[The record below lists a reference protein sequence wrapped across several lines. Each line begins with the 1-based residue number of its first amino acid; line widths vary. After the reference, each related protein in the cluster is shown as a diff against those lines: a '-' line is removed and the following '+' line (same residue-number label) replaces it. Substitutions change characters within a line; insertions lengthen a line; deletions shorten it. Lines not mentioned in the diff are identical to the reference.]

1 MHARSLSAAALA
13 MALVVTACDRMAAPS
28 DAPEPAPAAAG
39 FSHALTS
46 DLSGYY
52 LPAEPVRAGKWS
64 LHHVFVGQA
73 SEFEAWEGGE
83 RSETF
88 GPVMLQF
95 EDETSPM
102 VRTELGET
110 RSGTARV
117 LPTSYQVTDDSV
129 SFSGRSDELGEVRFE
144 GRLDQGALATARR
157 NLGGAGAV
165 MTGTLIAGGQTF
177 HDVRLRWWMG
187 D

>member
-1 MHARSLSAAALA
+1 MHARSLSAALAFALLLA
-13 MALVVTACDRMAAPS
+13 GCDRTAAPS
-28 DAPEPAPAAAG
+28 DAPEPAPPAAG
-39 FSHALTS
+39 FSHTLTA

-52 LPAEPVRAGKWS
+52 LPAEPVRAGNWS

-73 SEFEAWEGGE
+73 SEFQAWEGGE

-102 VRTELGET
+102 VQTELGET

-117 LPTSYQVTDDSV
+117 LPSSYQVTDDSV
-129 SFSGRSDELGEVRFE
+129 TFTGRSDELGEVRFE

-157 NLGGAGAV
+157 NLGGEGVV
-165 MTGTLIAGGQTF
+165 MTGTLTAGGQTF
-177 HDVRLRWWMG
+177 RDVRLRWWMG

>member
-1 MHARSLSAAALA
+1 MHARSLSAALALA
-13 MALVVTACDRMAAPS
+13 LVLTACDRTAAPS
-28 DAPEPAPAAAG
+28 DAPQPAPPAAAG

-129 SFSGRSDELGEVRFE
+129 TFAGRSDELGEVRFE

-165 MTGTLIAGGQTF
+165 MTGTLTAGGQTF